1 MPSTA
6 PLTYH
11 IRVKGEV
18 DASWFDGMLVRVES
32 HAGMVTTLATGYVT
46 DQAALYG
53 LINRL
58 GSLGLTLLL
67 VECIP

>member
-1 MPSTA
+1 MPLSE
-6 PLTYH
+6 PRTYH
-11 IRVKGEV
+11 IRVIGEV
-18 DASWFDGMLVRVES
+18 DASWFDGMLVCVES
-32 HAGMVTTLATGYVT
+32 CAGQVTTLATGRVT